1 MFFNII
7 GEKIMA
13 DEKYMKWYIYIYIYD
28 LKIEKIRI
36 YDKFVILIIK
46 FSALKM
52 DL

>member
-13 DEKYMKWYIYIYIYD
+13 DEKYMKWYIYIYID